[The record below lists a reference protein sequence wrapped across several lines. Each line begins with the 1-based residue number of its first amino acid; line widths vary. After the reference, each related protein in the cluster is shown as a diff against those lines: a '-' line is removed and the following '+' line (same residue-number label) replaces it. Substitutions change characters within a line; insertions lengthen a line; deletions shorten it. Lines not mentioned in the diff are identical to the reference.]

1 MRNITVSIR
10 GDSRAS
16 FSNNAAFCIGTGRMG
31 LALQQ
36 EYQEQ
41 LRAVQAL
48 CGFQH
53 IRGHGLFCGD
63 MSIYQPYKDAEGVE
77 HEAYCFTYLDRV
89 MDSYRAA
96 GLRPFLELGF
106 MPDQIASGEQT
117 IFYWKGNV
125 TPPKDEA
132 KWVNLVTA
140 TLVHLKE
147 RYGEEE
153 VSAWPC
159 EVWNEPNLPGFWQN
173 ADKDAYLRLYEITAP
188 AVKSVLPAMPVGGPA
203 ICGGEGSQGW
213 IRDFLA
219 FCEKKTL
226 PVDFVSRHAYMGL
239 SPEHRGRYLYHGMR
253 TVDDLLAEMK
263 ESRDIIDSFPRYRG
277 LPMHITEFNTS
288 YNPFCPIHDTALN
301 AATIAGLL
309 ARLGEVAASYSY
321 WTFGDVFEEQG
332 VPPTPFH
339 GGFGLMANGLIA
351 KPTLWTFNF
360 FNNLQGECVY
370 KDEHLVLTRR
380 ADGSFEGVAWNL
392 CEQGEDDDL
401 VIELRLPGRG
411 DHALLTR
418 TVDDDHG
425 NPLSLWLTMGQPAS
439 LTGEQL
445 SFLRQAAQPY
455 CAAHAVAEE
464 DGALVARLTLK
475 KNAVAHI
482 RVTVSEAKPDYGYD
496 PGMYL

>member
-10 GDSRAS
+10 EDSRAA

-41 LRAVQAL
+41 LRTVQAL
-48 CGFQH
+48 CGFRH

-89 MDSYRAA
+89 MDCYRAA

-125 TPPKDEA
+125 TPPNDEA

-277 LPMHITEFNTS
+277 MPMHIRAERR
-288 YNPFCPIHDTALN
+288 HHRG
-301 AATIAGLL
+301 AAG
-309 ARLGEVAASYSY
+309 AA
-321 WTFGDVFEEQG
+321 
-332 VPPTPFH
+332 
-339 GGFGLMANGLIA
+339 
-351 KPTLWTFNF
+351 
-360 FNNLQGECVY
+360 
-370 KDEHLVLTRR
+370 
-380 ADGSFEGVAWNL
+380 
-392 CEQGEDDDL
+392 
-401 VIELRLPGRG
+401 GRG
-411 DHALLTR
+411 GRQLQLLDVR
-418 TVDDDHG
+418 RRVRG
-425 NPLSLWLTMGQPAS
+425 AGRAV
-439 LTGEQL
+439 
-445 SFLRQAAQPY
+445 
-455 CAAHAVAEE
+455 HAVPRRLRP
-464 DGALVARLTLK
+464 DGERPDRQTH
-475 KNAVAHI
+475 AVDVPLLQQPTG
-482 RVTVSEAKPDYGYD
+482 R
-496 PGMYL
+496 MCL